1 MSNEVYRSLTIE
13 IMQSDW
19 SKSHEYFLP
28 IRVHNLSLAMLKF
41 VYDSRSFW
49 LMPTFQRQFQPTFP
63 FQPDYD
69 RLDDRYRGQSRSK
82 QSRKGL
88 LIILNIPLYVRPPI
102 LE

>member
-1 MSNEVYRSLTIE
+1 MSNEVFSSLTIE

-49 LMPTFQRQFQPTFP
+49 LMPTFQRHSNQLFRFSLTTTDWTIGTEDSPEA
-63 FQPDYD
+63 
-69 RLDDRYRGQSRSK
+69 SRVGK
-82 QSRKGL
+82 
-88 LIILNIPLYVRPPI
+88 VC
-102 LE
+102 